1 MKNKVKNL
9 KKIFLDK
16 FHYFL
21 EIIKNNPLYK
31 KLAKYIPY
39 FLIPLFFLY
48 IIISI
53 KNSEINIFNYKTL
66 TSISIYLISAFLIS
80 PIFILLTSIRFHF
93 LKLILESKTTIYK
106 SINSVLLASSL
117 DAFTPA
123 KVNDFARL
131 RNEPNKKISIYAIFI
146 ERLLDILV
154 LTCFVFYFTN
164 KIYIL
169 ILLFLL
175 LIIILLIITKNKI
188 LKSFFY
194 FIKLGIGSILI
205 TITHWFLA
213 FRLFKNSFEVV
224 LRSLDSNY
232 NLNNLDL
239 VTLNK
244 FSIVTILSV
253 LPLSFGGVG
262 IREASSISI
271 FKNIDSSVVFGST
284 LAYGMGVSGSITLIG
299 IIYVIMKK

>member
-9 KKIFLDK
+9 YKIVLFK

-31 KLAKYIPY
+31 KLAKSIPY
-39 FLIPLFFLY
+39 FLIPLFILY
-48 IIISI
+48 IVISI

-66 TSISIYLISAFLIS
+66 TSISIYLIIAFLIS
-80 PIFILLTSIRFHF
+80 PIFIFLTSIRFHF
-93 LKLILESKTTIYK
+93 LKLILESKTTLYK

-131 RNEPNKKISIYAIFI
+131 RNEPNKKKSLYAIFI
-146 ERLLDILV
+146 ERFLDILV
-154 LTCFVFYFTN
+154 LTCFIFYFTN
-164 KIYIL
+164 KIYTL
-169 ILLFLL
+169 ILLLLL
-175 LIIILLIITKNKI
+175 LIIILLIYSKNNIKR
-188 LKSFFY
+188 SFFY
-194 FIKLGIGSILI
+194 YTKLVMGSILI
-205 TITHWFLA
+205 TITHWLLA
-213 FRLFKNSFEVV
+213 FRLFKNSFEFV

-232 NLNNLDL
+232 NLNNIDL

-284 LAYGMGVSGSITLIG
+284 LTYGIGVSGSITLLG
-299 IIYVIMKK
+299 IIYVIIKK